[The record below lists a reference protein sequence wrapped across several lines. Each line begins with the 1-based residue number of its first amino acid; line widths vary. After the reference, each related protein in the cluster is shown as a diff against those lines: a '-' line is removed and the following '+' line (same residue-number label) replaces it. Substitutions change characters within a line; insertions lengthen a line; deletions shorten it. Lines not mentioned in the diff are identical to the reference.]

1 MKLPILLCAMAAL
14 ATATP
19 AMASDAR
26 VRSLLFNP
34 SKVVQFVGK
43 PGFQSTIRF
52 APDERIENVAVGDS
66 VAWQVTPNK
75 RGDLL
80 FVKPMVAGAKSNM
93 AVITDKR
100 TYLFDLTAPRGAQPV
115 YALSFDYP
123 EFPAPGAIA
132 PPPAAAPAVPVAVVQ
147 VPAPVVP
154 PKFNFGWVI
163 KGSRSLAPAR
173 AFDDGRSLFIGWPDN
188 KPLPAVLVAASEGV
202 EGPIDYRMENGFIVV
217 DTIPSE
223 LILRRGKEVVTVTAA
238 KPDSR
243 TLRTAAVKGA
253 K

>member
-1 MKLPILLCAMAAL
+1 MKLPILLWAMAAL
-14 ATATP
+14 AATTP

-26 VRSLLFNP
+26 VRSLLFAPN
-34 SKVVQFVGK
+34 KVVQFVGK

-52 APDERIENVAVGDS
+52 GPDERIENVAVGDS

-80 FVKPMVAGAKSNM
+80 FVKPMLAGAKSNM

-100 TYLFDLTAPRGAQPV
+100 TYLFDLSAPRGAQPI

-123 EFPAPGAIA
+123 DYPAAGAIA
-132 PPPAAAPAVPVAVVQ
+132 PPPSAAPAAPVVAVQ
-147 VPAPVVP
+147 VPVVP

-163 KGSRSLAPAR
+163 KGARSLAPAR
-173 AFDDGRSLFIGWPDN
+173 AFDDGRSLYIGWPDN

-217 DTIPSE
+217 DSIPRE

-238 KPDSR
+238 KPAAR
-243 TLRTAAVKGA
+243 TLRTAAKGA
-253 K
+253 Q